1 MPNVNDI
8 EYKYSRVY
16 RYIKPNSTDP
26 GTWRLSSPETGT
38 GSPGGGGGG
47 GTGVTYDFDAVD
59 PIQIDTTP
67 GTGANPTRVVTSL
80 DIQSLNS
87 RV

>member
-8 EYKYSRVY
+8 EYAYGRVY

-38 GSPGGGGGG
+38 GSPGGGGPGG
-47 GTGVTYDFDAVD
+47 GITDVDAID
-59 PIQIDTTP
+59 PIQASQTP
-67 GTGANPTRVVTSL
+67 TKVTISL
-80 DIQSLNS
+80 DIQSLGS

>member
-8 EYKYSRVY
+8 EYSYGRVY

-26 GTWRLSSPETGT
+26 GTWRLSSPETGN
-38 GSPGGGGGG
+38 SVPGGG
-47 GTGVTYDFDAVD
+47 GTGGGITDVDAID
-59 PIQIDTTP
+59 PIQ
-67 GTGANPTRVVTSL
+67 ASQTRTKVTISL
-80 DIQSLNS
+80 DIQSLGS

>member
-8 EYKYSRVY
+8 EYKYSRIY
-16 RYIKPNSTDP
+16 RYIKPNSSDP

-38 GSPGGGGGG
+38 SSPEDG

-59 PIQIDTTP
+59 PIQVNTTP
-67 GTGANPTRVVTSL
+67 GTGTNPTRVVTSL
-80 DIQSLNS
+80 DIQSLGS

>member
-8 EYKYSRVY
+8 EYAYSRVY

-38 GSPGGGGGG
+38 GSPGGSISSIDG
-47 GTGVTYDFDAVD
+47 VD
-59 PIQIDTTP
+59 PIQTSST
-67 GTGANPTRVVTSL
+67 NTRVTISL
-80 DIQSLNS
+80 DIQSLGS

>member
-8 EYKYSRVY
+8 EYAYGRVH

-26 GTWRLSSPETGT
+26 GTWRVSAPETGN
-38 GSPGGGGGG
+38 SVPGGG
-47 GTGVTYDFDAVD
+47 GTGGGITDVDAID
-59 PIQIDTTP
+59 PIQASQTR
-67 GTGANPTRVVTSL
+67 TRVTISL
-80 DIQSLNS
+80 DIQSLGS

>member
-8 EYKYSRVY
+8 EYAYSRVY

-26 GTWRLSSPETGT
+26 GTWRVSAPETGN
-38 GSPGGGGGG
+38 SVPGGGGGG
-47 GTGVTYDFDAVD
+47 GVTDIDGVD
-59 PIQIDTTP
+59 PIQ
-67 GTGANPTRVVTSL
+67 ANQSPTKVTISL
-80 DIQSLNS
+80 DIQSLGS

>member
-8 EYKYSRVY
+8 EYAYGRVY

-38 GSPGGGGGG
+38 GSPGGGGPGG
-47 GTGVTYDFDAVD
+47 GITDVDAID
-59 PIQIDTTP
+59 PIQASQTR
-67 GTGANPTRVVTSL
+67 TRVTISL
-80 DIQSLNS
+80 DIQSLGS

>member
-8 EYKYSRVY
+8 EYAYSRVY

-26 GTWRLSSPETGT
+26 GTWRLSSPETGN
-38 GSPGGGGGG
+38 SVPGGGGGG
-47 GTGVTYDFDAVD
+47 GVTDIDAVD
-59 PIQIDTTP
+59 PIQANQTP
-67 GTGANPTRVVTSL
+67 TKVTISL
-80 DIQSLNS
+80 DIQSLGS